1 MGRIWLLY
9 HVQQAF
15 DIISA
20 LRGPESVGNKI
31 GLEGNSLGDVRERNE
46 VQL

>member
-1 MGRIWLLY
+1 MCRIWLLY